1 MVHQNSEIRK
11 WQQFS
16 IPFSLLGSGNRW
28 QYDSKAFLFS
38 LENKPGWAPVKLNQ
52 TGKDSSSLLF
62 YSWYGPTFGGGYDIH
77 LSNYASTNNNSYS
90 RLGHT
95 YNPPRGYSFDSAFAK
110 AFLTGAYHFQPDE
123 IETLYE
129 QI

>member
-1 MVHQNSEIRK
+1 MLSLPSNYPCLAQLV
-11 WQQFS
+11 S
-16 IPFSLLGSGNRW
+16 IAV
-28 QYDSKAFLFS
+28 SKI
-38 LENKPGWAPVKLNQ
+38 KLKQ
-52 TGKDSSSLLF
+52 LS
-62 YSWYGPTFGGGYDIH
+62 FGGGYDIH

-110 AFLTGAYHFQPDE
+110 AFLAGAYHFQPDE